1 MHFKTRFFNI
11 SDQCKQSSKYVNKRL
26 NACLI
31 CEHKFSSKRDVFL
44 HVQKKHLVN
53 IGGNPNSNEF
63 DEIDITGEEV
73 EQNGIENQAR
83 MDQDG
88 LSNVVISS
96 GTSLQNQIDL
106 INPRTTLNPKLV
118 NPDMARY
125 ILSLDYKYLLLTC
138 LIIISILYTHLFI
151 KRSQQ
156 IFKFSYQH
164 AFFMNNVSQ
173 RKRLFSTRKYI

>member
-11 SDQCKQSSKYVNKRL
+11 SDQCKKSIKYVNKRL

-31 CEHKFSSKRDVFL
+31 CDNLRFSSKRDVFL

-53 IGGNPNSNEF
+53 IGGNPNSNE
-63 DEIDITGEEV
+63 IDIAGEEV

-96 GTSLQNQIDL
+96 GTSLQNQINI
-106 INPRTTLNPKLV
+106 INPRTTLNPNLG

-125 ILSLDYKYLLLTC
+125 VSSLNYAY
-138 LIIISILYTHLFI
+138 Y
-151 KRSQQ
+151 
-156 IFKFSYQH
+156 
-164 AFFMNNVSQ
+164 
-173 RKRLFSTRKYI
+173 ST

>member
-1 MHFKTRFFNI
+1 MHFKARFFYF
-11 SDQCKQSSKYVNKRL
+11 SDQCKKSTKYVNKRL

-44 HVQKKHLVN
+44 HVQNKHLVN

-63 DEIDITGEEV
+63 DEINIAGEEV
-73 EQNGIENQAR
+73 EQNDIENQAR

-96 GTSLQNQIDL
+96 GTSLQNQINL
-106 INPRTTLNPKLV
+106 INPRTTLNPNLV

-125 ILSLDYKYLLLTC
+125 VLSLNY
-138 LIIISILYTHLFI
+138 
-151 KRSQQ
+151 
-156 IFKFSYQH
+156 
-164 AFFMNNVSQ
+164 A
-173 RKRLFSTRKYI
+173 

>member
-11 SDQCKQSSKYVNKRL
+11 SDQCKKSTKYVNKRL
-26 NACLI
+26 NVCLI

-53 IGGNPNSNEF
+53 IGGNPNSNE
-63 DEIDITGEEV
+63 IDIAGEEV

-96 GTSLQNQIDL
+96 GTSLQNQINI
-106 INPRTTLNPKLV
+106 INPRTTLNPNLG

-125 ILSLDYKYLLLTC
+125 VSSLNYAYY
-138 LIIISILYTHLFI
+138 SSVRNRRRAGN
-151 KRSQQ
+151 KRRSWKICQ
-156 IFKFSYQH
+156 KE
-164 AFFMNNVSQ
+164 
-173 RKRLFSTRKYI
+173 

>member
-1 MHFKTRFFNI
+1 MAQYKAEILTIFGSYFGRNDDFINPFWNLLTIIWEWNFEKIHKANAFQNTFFYF
-11 SDQCKQSSKYVNKRL
+11 SDQCKKSIKYVNKRL

-31 CEHKFSSKRDVFL
+31 CDNLRFSSKRDVFL

-53 IGGNPNSNEF
+53 IGGNPNSNE
-63 DEIDITGEEV
+63 IDIAGEEV

-96 GTSLQNQIDL
+96 GTSLQNQMDL
-106 INPRTTLNPKLV
+106 INPRTTLNPNLV

-125 ILSLDYKYLLLTC
+125 VSL
-138 LIIISILYTHLFI
+138 
-151 KRSQQ
+151 
-156 IFKFSYQH
+156 
-164 AFFMNNVSQ
+164 N
-173 RKRLFSTRKYI
+173 

>member
-1 MHFKTRFFNI
+1 MYVILKHVFF
-11 SDQCKQSSKYVNKRL
+11 SDQCKRSMKYVNKRL

-53 IGGNPNSNEF
+53 IGGTLNQF
-63 DEIDITGEEV
+63 DEIDITNEEV

-96 GTSLQNQIDL
+96 GTSLQNQVNL
-106 INPRTTLNPKLV
+106 INPRTTLNPNLV

-125 ILSLDYKYLLLTC
+125 VL
-138 LIIISILYTHLFI
+138 
-151 KRSQQ
+151 
-156 IFKFSYQH
+156 
-164 AFFMNNVSQ
+164 
-173 RKRLFSTRKYI
+173 